1 MRKCVNK
8 CGTTLPAM
16 GPAVFC
22 LFLLRASPVALQG
35 IRLLAARGVVLQ
47 ACLSLCHNTSPTHT
61 HISMN
66 EMLGFFGVVPITVH
80 ITTHIVLYT
89 HVDACI
95 HVVQLINVCPQR
107 ACSTL
112 ADRALGCQEAAA
124 SAAAMPASLQPCLQ
138 ACDHNMR
145 SWGPGQSAFQC
156 TV

>member
-1 MRKCVNK
+1 MLHHFTSHGACWFFPPGPYKASGSWLPGVLCYKPACHCVI
-8 CGTTLPAM
+8 THLP
-16 GPAVFC
+16 
-22 LFLLRASPVALQG
+22 
-35 IRLLAARGVVLQ
+35 
-47 ACLSLCHNTSPTHT
+47 HT
-61 HISMN
+61 HMSMN
-66 EMLGFFGVVPITVH
+66 EMLGFFGVVPETVH

-95 HVVQLINVCPQR
+95 RVVQLINACPQR

>member
-1 MRKCVNK
+1 MLTSVAPLYQPWGLLFFVPPPPGPYKASGSWLPGVLCYKPACHCVI
-8 CGTTLPAM
+8 THLP
-16 GPAVFC
+16 
-22 LFLLRASPVALQG
+22 
-35 IRLLAARGVVLQ
+35 
-47 ACLSLCHNTSPTHT
+47 HT

-124 SAAAMPASLQPCLQ
+124 SAAAMALGCQEAACIGCSHGLRVPRGCCIGCCIGCCNQLCL
-138 ACDHNMR
+138 
-145 SWGPGQSAFQC
+145 
-156 TV
+156 